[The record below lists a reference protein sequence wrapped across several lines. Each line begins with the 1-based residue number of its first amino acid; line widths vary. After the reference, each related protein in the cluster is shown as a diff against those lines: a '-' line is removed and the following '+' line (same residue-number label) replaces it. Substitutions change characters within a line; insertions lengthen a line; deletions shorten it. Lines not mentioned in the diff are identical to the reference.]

1 MPQEMLSP
9 IFLKKTSS
17 NPGLARHFTPHCFY
31 SVIETSHRKNYIS
44 MQTLL
49 NGGGIVVATVKVS
62 SKYQIV
68 IPQDVRERIELKPG
82 QDVVIIE
89 KDGVIHVIPLKPMKE
104 MRGFLKGMETG
115 QLRDEEDRF

>member
-1 MPQEMLSP
+1 
-9 IFLKKTSS
+9 
-17 NPGLARHFTPHCFY
+17 
-31 SVIETSHRKNYIS
+31 

-89 KDGVIHVIPLKPMKE
+89 KDGVIHVIPIKPIKE
-104 MRGFLKGMETG
+104 MRGFAKGIDTTN
-115 QLRDEEDRF
+115 LRDEEDRF